1 MPRAAPRP
9 MKMYRKPPACVGGAG
24 NGNPADCPTG
34 AFSGQFPM
42 PGATSRRMKTV
53 ARSQT
58 GHSKGFVGF

>member
-1 MPRAAPRP
+1 MSRAAPRP

-34 AFSGQFPM
+34 AFSGRFL
-42 PGATSRRMKTV
+42 KTV

-58 GHSKGFVGF
+58 GHSKGVFFAFSA